1 MDTEAFK
8 AFNLSDNATIS
19 ENDFL
24 HICTA
29 NLSKD
34 LLLNKSTCDPSEASS
49 SSTSLEDFKYVF
61 IFGQM
66 LFGMGASAL
75 ITLGTT
81 LLDESVAEK
90 MAPVYIG
97 IFESCFVLG
106 PAIG

>member
-1 MDTEAFK
+1 MTSRA
-8 AFNLSDNATIS
+8 
-19 ENDFL
+19 
-24 HICTA
+24 
-29 NLSKD
+29 
-34 LLLNKSTCDPSEASS
+34 
-49 SSTSLEDFKYVF
+49 SLEDFKYVF